1 MRKGI
6 ALLVLGLIFSIPA
19 FAQNTQETPG
29 GEKISLQEAIDIALE
44 NNYQVKVAK
53 NNVALSGKQ
62 VLSEKADY
70 LPSVNA
76 NMSGSKSIGRNF
88 SQDLG
93 QIVTQTT
100 NSFGGRVSADL
111 PIFSGFENL
120 NSLKSSQFSEKSEK
134 ETLESVREEIIF
146 TTVNNYLQF
155 ILAQKVLEIDR
166 ENLATSRK
174 TLEQVKA
181 QVEVGSRP
189 RVDLYDQESQVASDE
204 LAVVNSENQV
214 QSSRLTLIQ
223 TLQIDPRKEYN
234 FATPEIDTQSVR
246 ATSYDLDQLV
256 STALENRSDLKS
268 EEFNIQSIKHQLN
281 ATKASLYPSLSLSA
295 SVGSR
300 YSDGIPVNFQ
310 DQFFDQNIQQSY
322 GLSLSIPIFSNL
334 SIRTSVQ
341 SQQIQYKNAKLNLQ
355 NLELQVIQDVNSA
368 LNDYKSYVKQLESSE
383 KALQAAERAYET
395 QKQRYEVGAGT
406 LIELS
411 EANARYV
418 EAQSSRAQALFRVI
432 FQQQILEYYIGKLD
446 QNVSLN

>member
-53 NNVALSGKQ
+53 NNVALSSKQ

-355 NLELQVIQDVNSA
+355 NLELQVIQNVNSA